1 MLLTLNMMNLNTG
14 DPLDAKE
21 FYSTA
26 EAAKILGVSHRTI
39 QLWVE
44 SGTLQAWKT
53 AGGHRRITSTS
64 VDKVMETR
72 RQALDPDRGAAKP
85 ATANEPRQYKVV
97 IAEDD
102 ATLLR
107 LYELEIG
114 GWGLP
119 LQLIKSSD
127 GFDALVK
134 IGEHN
139 PDLLISDLSMPGM
152 DGFRMVNSLR
162 NNPKHRDLSI
172 IIVSGLDRGTINS
185 LGLPADI
192 PVYAKPVPF
201 AQLRAAIEKTLAL

>member
-1 MLLTLNMMNLNTG
+1 MTNQNYG
-14 DPLDAKE
+14 AQADAE
-21 FYSTA
+21 AFYSTA
-26 EAAKILGVSHRTI
+26 EAAKILGVSHRTV

-53 AGGHRRITSTS
+53 AGGHRRIAASSVEKLLEGRRAALASPGGIPAATS
-64 VDKVMETR
+64 
-72 RQALDPDRGAAKP
+72 Q
-85 ATANEPRQYKVV
+85 RQYKVV
-97 IAEDD
+97 IVDD
-102 ATLLR
+102 DPTLLR

-114 GWGLP
+114 GWDLP
-119 LQLIKSSD
+119 LQLIKASN
-127 GFDALVK
+127 GFEALLK

-162 NNPKHRDLSI
+162 NNPQQRDLHI
-172 IIVSGLDRGTINS
+172 IIVSGLDRSTISS

-201 AQLRAAIEKTLAL
+201 AQLRSAVEQSLAI

>member
-1 MLLTLNMMNLNTG
+1 MTNLKAG
-14 DPLDAKE
+14 SQPEAKE

-26 EAAKILGVSHRTI
+26 EAAKLLGVSHRTI

-53 AGGHRRITSTS
+53 AGGHRRIAAVS
-64 VDKVMETR
+64 VDKVLGQR
-72 RQALDPDRGAAKP
+72 RQALASGSGAA
-85 ATANEPRQYKVV
+85 AGTEQARQFKVV
-97 IAEDD
+97 IVDDD
-102 ATLLR
+102 ANLLR

-119 LQLIKSSD
+119 LQLIKAGD
-127 GFDALVK
+127 GFDALLK
-134 IGEHN
+134 IGEHS

-162 NNPKHRDLSI
+162 GNPRQRKLNI
-172 IIVSGLDRGTINS
+172 IIVSGLDRSTIVS
-185 LGLPADI
+185 LGLPTDI

-201 AQLRAAIEKTLAL
+201 AQLRAAVEKTLAI

>member
-1 MLLTLNMMNLNTG
+1 MTNLNTG
-14 DPLDAKE
+14 DDIEPEE

-53 AGGHRRITSTS
+53 AGGHRRIASTS
-64 VDKVMETR
+64 VDKVLEGR
-72 RQALDPDRGAAKP
+72 RQALQPDRAAP
-85 ATANEPRQYKVV
+85 ADAARQYKVV
-97 IAEDD
+97 IADDD

-114 GWGLP
+114 GWDLP
-119 LQLIKSSD
+119 LQLIKASD
-127 GFDALVK
+127 GFDALLK
-134 IGEHN
+134 IGEHH

-152 DGFRMVNSLR
+152 DGFRMVSSLR
-162 NNPKHRDLSI
+162 KNPKQRDLNI
-172 IIVSGLDRGTINS
+172 IIISGLDRTTINS

-192 PVYAKPVPF
+192 PVYAKPVAF
-201 AQLRAAIEKTLAL
+201 AQLRAAVEKTLAL